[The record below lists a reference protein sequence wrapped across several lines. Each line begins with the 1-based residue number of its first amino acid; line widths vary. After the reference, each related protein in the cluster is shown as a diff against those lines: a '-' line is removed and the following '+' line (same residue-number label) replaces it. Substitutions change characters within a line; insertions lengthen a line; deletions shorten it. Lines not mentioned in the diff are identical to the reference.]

1 MATVQVQSTSCL
13 SLSPSWVSGPTISQV
28 EQQKIRWTGLLQ
40 CMKSCIA
47 IWDTSFFTWL
57 CASLYILYSKK
68 KTMSQFF
75 RFEWDRRQLTQ
86 THCVDSFLLKLW
98 ESSSFSPK
106 TTTLK
111 ISMTDVR
118 DTFGGTMEV
127 LPCKSYT
134 YILSAFTKTGKAVD
148 IQGLIEILLWMV

>member
-1 MATVQVQSTSCL
+1 MYALIYAQDVIIL
-13 SLSPSWVSGPTISQV
+13 YDKISQF
-28 EQQKIRWTGLLQ
+28 L
-40 CMKSCIA
+40 
-47 IWDTSFFTWL
+47 
-57 CASLYILYSKK
+57 
-68 KTMSQFF
+68 

-134 YILSAFTKTGKAVD
+134 YTLSAFTKTGKAVD
-148 IQGLIEILLWMV
+148 IQGLI

>member
-1 MATVQVQSTSCL
+1 ML
-13 SLSPSWVSGPTISQV
+13 KKGNVSAFIGSVYPTIF
-28 EQQKIRWTGLLQ
+28 K
-40 CMKSCIA
+40 
-47 IWDTSFFTWL
+47 
-57 CASLYILYSKK
+57 
-68 KTMSQFF
+68 FF

-148 IQGLIEILLWMV
+148 IQGLIEILLWKI